1 MDINRKI
8 ISSIICIFMILLSG
22 LMVFSSV
29 AKGPKVIDCRRL
41 TFYDVMGA
49 RLEAYEGTHDWRLKV
64 HPSDLEYLE
73 NVTAETVVYV
83 EVYVL
88 NPREATEYSVDLST
102 NETVAI
108 YLVYQ
113 VTKEYVEKFLEIPH
127 DRFYRSRFQP
137 CVCMEVEAKYLE
149 AIAELPFVYCI
160 RVGPTE
166 FFVETLNESIVTSGS
181 VTIEQA
187 RTYNKIKYVL
197 QNKDSTVDKMQIA
210 IIDNGYD
217 KTDSLLNGEASDN
230 IAYHWDFHFDDSG
243 VSDGNNEHGTTCLD
257 LLARAFGDTDSDPE
271 TPDPM
276 YEDEEIYYVLK
287 TDYVRGAT
295 REAIEWCLDND
306 PEVVS
311 MSFGGWDWWKS
322 KTICQSWWCDLFKSG
337 VESGITWVAA
347 TGNDGKED
355 KVRYPSQC
363 YWVISVGA
371 YEDLSGGKAYRWSD
385 SNYGTVIYAEWKPQG
400 LYVYCEYCWN
410 YNHMNEFKPN
420 IYDAGAITGV
430 GEGTSLATPLAAAC
444 IALGVYSSGA
454 DPGRDQ
460 GWVPGYSNLRS
471 AVHSCHTYPVKP
483 DASSQNGD
491 VMNCLILWD
500 AFG

>member
-49 RLEAYEGTHDWRLKV
+49 RLEAYEGTLDWRLKV

-160 RVGPTE
+160 RVGPRE
-166 FFVETLNESIVTSGS
+166 IPLETLDEPLVTSGS
-181 VTIEQA
+181 VTIEEA

-197 QNKDSTVDKMQIA
+197 QNKDPDVDKMQIA
-210 IIDNGYD
+210 VIDTGYD
-217 KTDSLLNGEASDN
+217 ARDSDLNGEASDN
-230 IAYHWDFHFDDSG
+230 IIVDGLWDFYYDNSSID
-243 VSDGNNEHGTTCLD
+243 DGNNWHGTTCLD
-257 LLARAFGDTDSDPE
+257 LIARAFGDTGSGDS
-271 TPDPM
+271 M
-276 YEDEEIYYVLK
+276 YED
-287 TDYVRGAT
+287 
-295 REAIEWCLDND
+295 
-306 PEVVS
+306 
-311 MSFGGWDWWKS
+311 
-322 KTICQSWWCDLFKSG
+322 
-337 VESGITWVAA
+337 
-347 TGNDGKED
+347 
-355 KVRYPSQC
+355 
-363 YWVISVGA
+363 
-371 YEDLSGGKAYRWSD
+371 
-385 SNYGTVIYAEWKPQG
+385 
-400 LYVYCEYCWN
+400 
-410 YNHMNEFKPN
+410 PN
-420 IYDAGAITGV
+420 IYCVLKVAKGV
-430 GEGTSLATPLAAAC
+430 PPEKRR
-444 IALGVYSSGA
+444 II
-454 DPGRDQ
+454 
-460 GWVPGYSNLRS
+460 
-471 AVHSCHTYPVKP
+471 KE
-483 DASSQNGD
+483 
-491 VMNCLILWD
+491 
-500 AFG
+500 